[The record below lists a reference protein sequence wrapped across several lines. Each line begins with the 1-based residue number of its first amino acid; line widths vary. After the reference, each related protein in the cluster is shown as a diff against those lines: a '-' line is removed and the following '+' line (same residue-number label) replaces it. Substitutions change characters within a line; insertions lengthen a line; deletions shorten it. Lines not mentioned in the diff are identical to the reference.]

1 MGVYGFC
8 FVIGV
13 YIFVKMEK
21 EIENLIIKF
30 LTKEANLDELRKLE
44 VWINNPKNE
53 ILFFEYIKANALANM
68 VMSEYNEKDAQETI
82 LYRIK
87 KEKSIFYDKYNIIKY
102 AVAAVFV
109 GIFITTYIFRKNL
122 LNSNTPLETTPII
135 ANNNSIGPGTSK
147 AILSLEDG
155 SVVALKK
162 GNTYKTQ
169 NLNSNGEQIIYQPLE
184 QNSAKTE
191 YNYLTIERGGQF
203 FLKLSDGTQVWL
215 NSESK
220 LKYPISFKEG
230 EMRQVELVYGEAY
243 FDVSPSIDHKGA
255 KFKVITN
262 TQELEVLGTEF
273 NIKAYKDESNIY
285 TTLVEGLVEINTSVE
300 KKILTPNQQSNVDVV
315 NNNMSVAVV
324 DVYSEIS
331 WKNGIFSFKGKS
343 LKDIM
348 NVISR
353 WYDVDVIFVNKD
365 LESIK
370 FKGIL
375 SKNQNIEEIL
385 SIMKSNTIN
394 NYEIIDKTII
404 LK

>member
-44 VWINNPKNE
+44 VWVNNPKNE

-109 GIFITTYIFRKNL
+109 GIFITTYIFRNNL
-122 LNSNTPLETTPII
+122 FNSNTPFETTPII

>member
-53 ILFFEYIKANALANM
+53 ILFFEYIKANALVNM
-68 VMSEYNEKDAQETI
+68 VMSEYNENDAQETI

-109 GIFITTYIFRKNL
+109 GIFITTYIFRNNL
-122 LNSNTPLETTPII
+122 FNSNTPLETTPII

>member
-1 MGVYGFC
+1 
-8 FVIGV
+8 
-13 YIFVKMEK
+13 MEK

-53 ILFFEYIKANALANM
+53 ILFFEYIKANALVNM
-68 VMSEYNEKDAQETI
+68 VMSEYNENDAQETI

-109 GIFITTYIFRKNL
+109 GIFITTYIFRNNL
-122 LNSNTPLETTPII
+122 FNSNTPLETTPII

>member
-109 GIFITTYIFRKNL
+109 GIFITTYIFRNNL
-122 LNSNTPLETTPII
+122 FNSNTPLETTPII